1 MKRRSI
7 YVFVSTALAM
17 LVPSPGRFVYG
28 LALVLQLNLV
38 MLIGILI
45 NSLTKTLKLEEESS
59 VILLGSTV
67 FTTILFRQIMVL
79 INPEVVLT
87 LGFVIYLMPISF
99 FFLGYLF
106 SDVEDPLGKRLKFTF
121 SHILTFSV
129 YALLYF
135 LIRDVFGYGTI
146 TYFGSGFNIVEKV
159 LLDPEKVSIFSL
171 LASIPGS
178 LLFSAVVLFIHI
190 VVRNKYNIIKNVEA
204 CEWFI

>member
-190 VVRNKYNIIKNVEA
+190 VVRNKSNIIKNVEA
-204 CEWFI
+204 CE

>member
-135 LIRDVFGYGTI
+135 LIRDIFGYGTI

-190 VVRNKYNIIKNVEA
+190 VVRNKSNIIKNVEA
-204 CEWFI
+204 CE